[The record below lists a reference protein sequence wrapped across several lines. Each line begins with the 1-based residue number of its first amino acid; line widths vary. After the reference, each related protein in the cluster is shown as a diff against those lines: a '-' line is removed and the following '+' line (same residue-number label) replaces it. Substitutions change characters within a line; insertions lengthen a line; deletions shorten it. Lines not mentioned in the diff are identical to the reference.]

1 MLFRSRLLTA
11 AGLAPT
17 GPSAISRVVLRRDGF
32 VSVRAGFGGGG
43 FRTPPLTFSGE
54 QLLLNVDTGAAGN
67 VRVELQD
74 EAGAPLSGYSL
85 ADCDVV
91 HTANEISRAV
101 RWKGKSELAPLQG
114 RVVRLRFE
122 FRDADLFA
130 FQFAER
136 GGI

>member
-1 MLFRSRLLTA
+1 MLFRS
-11 AGLAPT
+11 
-17 GPSAISRVVLRRDGF
+17 
-32 VSVRAGFGGGG
+32 
-43 FRTPPLTFSGE
+43 
-54 QLLLNVDTGAAGN
+54 
-67 VRVELQD
+67 
-74 EAGAPLSGYSL
+74 
-85 ADCDVV
+85 
-91 HTANEISRAV
+91 ISRAV